1 MRQWVQENRY
11 LSELSTGEE
20 NSTTRTP
27 YPTPSP
33 IPLPSWTPFWT
44 VVPTATL
51 TPVPTLDFTPFYENP
66 TALQQ
71 LRATGTQVAQITQ
84 TAMAEFALGL
94 TQTATLIT
102 ATPTPLPSATPVS
115 ADMAQLSDSENIGEI
130 TLGGGEVWTY
140 EGQANDTLTIY
151 TVADW
156 DTVLSLYD
164 PEGTEI
170 AFNDDANLP
179 NANSQIDITLPDA
192 GQYTIE
198 VRSFGDS
205 FEGAYTLVIKSVDV
219 TATPTPTVVVT
230 VDAGD

>member
-1 MRQWVQENRY
+1 
-11 LSELSTGEE
+11 
-20 NSTTRTP
+20 
-27 YPTPSP
+27 
-33 IPLPSWTPFWT
+33 
-44 VVPTATL
+44 
-51 TPVPTLDFTPFYENP
+51 
-66 TALQQ
+66 
-71 LRATGTQVAQITQ
+71 
-84 TAMAEFALGL
+84 
-94 TQTATLIT
+94 
-102 ATPTPLPSATPVS
+102 
-115 ADMAQLSDSENIGEI
+115 
-130 TLGGGEVWTY
+130 
-140 EGQANDTLTIY
+140 
-151 TVADW
+151 
-156 DTVLSLYD
+156 VLSLYD